1 MLFYNIEITCMGAA
15 TVVVGTR
22 RGDGGRAPHSG
33 SNWLELAKNKFTK
46 SDFTSFS
53 FKFMQIHITSV
64 SGRSKHFIL
73 KKCQIVAGPS
83 MIRQFHDLLKVSF
96 LAGFCSLAQLCAGMT
111 AAGSLLESPRDNKK
125 RDKKSESR
133 SMPPLDY

>member
-53 FKFMQIHITSV
+53 FKFMQIYITSV
-64 SGRSKHFIL
+64 SGHSQRLIFKIR
-73 KKCQIVAGPS
+73 QTVAGLS
-83 MIRQFHDLLKVSF
+83 ITSQFHKF
-96 LAGFCSLAQLCAGMT
+96 
-111 AAGSLLESPRDNKK
+111 
-125 RDKKSESR
+125 
-133 SMPPLDY
+133 Y